1 MKRVLLLAGFIFIFS
16 SFSYA
21 AKPAKSKK
29 VPKGF
34 VFIEGTT
41 LKGGQKYKGPKNNYV
56 FIEGR
61 TIELKDFYICDHEV
75 TYSEFYY
82 DSGKYDKAEKNKP
95 ASFTWSRAIEYC
107 NKRSIKEGLTPCYSG
122 ADNYVT
128 CDFEAD
134 GYRLP
139 TLADWI
145 YAAMGGKEGVA
156 VDEPVMYAG
165 TNDSSELGDYAWYI
179 DNCGWNPERE
189 YSEYHPHDVKKKK
202 PNLLGLYDMSGNLWE
217 WCWDWYGA
225 IDENTP
231 FTGPERG
238 TPIDKFNSTARVLA
252 GGSYQNKDYDCCV
265 TAQSWGQI
273 SANGIGVR
281 LVRSKL

>member
-139 TLADWI
+139 TLAEWI
-145 YAAMGGKEGVA
+145 YAAMGGNKVLPLMSRLCTQGQ
-156 VDEPVMYAG
+156 M
-165 TNDSSELGDYAWYI
+165 TLL
-179 DNCGWNPERE
+179 
-189 YSEYHPHDVKKKK
+189 
-202 PNLLGLYDMSGNLWE
+202 NLEIMPGILIIADGIQKGN
-217 WCWDWYGA
+217 
-225 IDENTP
+225 I
-231 FTGPERG
+231 
-238 TPIDKFNSTARVLA
+238 
-252 GGSYQNKDYDCCV
+252 QN
-265 TAQSWGQI
+265 I
-273 SANGIGVR
+273 I
-281 LVRSKL
+281 LMM